1 MAKIRQK
8 KVTEFGPIADI
19 MKLKQNT
26 KTLEPS
32 SNLYWKVQV
41 KCFVKDFQ
49 QPEIYQKLEKKIA
62 LFL

>member
-8 KVTEFGPIADI
+8 KVTELGPIADI

-49 QPEIYQKLEKKIA
+49 
-62 LFL
+62 